1 MEEFLSFGALIAL
14 TIGLTECV
22 KRGLNLNSRY
32 APLVAL
38 AFGIIINL
46 LATALSL
53 TPFTFLVGIAIG
65 LSASGLYSGTKAS
78 LGK

>member
-1 MEEFLSFGALIAL
+1 MEEFLSFSTLVVIA
-14 TIGLTECV
+14 IGLTEV
-22 KRGLNLNSRY
+22 IKRGLALKSKY
-32 APLVAL
+32 VHLVAL

-65 LSASGLYSGTKAS
+65 LSASGLYDYKSL